1 MANKETNGKLGL
13 GTGPVFL
20 TAIST
25 ILGAVLFLRFGYA
38 VGSVGFLGAIG
49 IILIGHLVRIPTS
62 MAIAEIATNQ
72 KVEGGGEYFIISRSF
87 GLTIGGTIGVALYIS
102 QALSVAFYII
112 AFAEAFSPI
121 LEWLQTAYNLAP
133 IDKRLVSI
141 PTMALFAI
149 LMLTRGAGAG
159 VKLLYVVAAILLITF
174 AMFFLGNTGY
184 VPPSGVNVFSH
195 TVANPDRF
203 FVVFAIIFPAF
214 TGMTAGVGLSGDLKD
229 PGKSIPLGTIG
240 ATLAGMFVY
249 IIVAYYMASS
259 ASPEML
265 VEDQLVMSK
274 IALWAPII
282 PIGLACATISSAL
295 GSVIVAP
302 RTLQALGKDN
312 IIPFGPL
319 NKWLSYGR
327 KDSNE
332 PINAS
337 AVTCVA
343 AFVIIA
349 LGDINFVAQ
358 IISMFF
364 MITYGSLCL
373 ISFLEHFA
381 GNPSYRPTF
390 HSRWYISLLGALMCI
405 FLMFQMNAPYA
416 ILSIVIILILYVAIS
431 RYKEY
436 EGGLANLFSGVI
448 FQLSRS
454 LQIFLQKRE
463 SNIESNQWR
472 PSVVIIND
480 KSFENHD
487 AFNLLCWVS
496 QKYGFGTFIHL
507 IIGYLSTKT
516 AEQSD
521 DAMQRLAK
529 MVQAS
534 NSNVYLDTLVSPSF
548 KTAIAQAIQ
557 LPGISGKANNMVMF
571 SCSREKRENL
581 KDFVETI
588 PLIKCQHFDI
598 GILTTTDRS
607 FGQKNE
613 IHIWMNPKDVHNE
626 NLMILF
632 GFIIKGDPNWR
643 KAQIKI
649 NAIYQEHE
657 IEEKR
662 AELLQRIKS
671 GRIPI
676 SVKNI
681 NIIAQKEGVT
691 SKSIINKHSQSSDL
705 TIIGFSSRAATKD
718 VSLVIDGYT
727 DIGNVLF
734 VNASSPILIK

>member
-1 MANKETNGKLGL
+1 VANSETNGQLGL

-49 IILIGHLVRIPTS
+49 IILIGHLVTIPTS
-62 MAIAEIATNQ
+62 MAIAEISTNQ
-72 KVEGGGEYFIISRSF
+72 KVEGGGEFFIISRSF

-112 AFAEAFSPI
+112 AFAEAFSPL
-121 LEWLQTAYNLAP
+121 LEWLQTAYNLVP

-141 PTMALFAI
+141 PTMALFSI

-174 AMFFLGNTGY
+174 AMFFLGDTGY
-184 VPPSGVNVFSH
+184 VPPTGVNVFSH

-214 TGMTAGVGLSGDLKD
+214 TGMTAGVGLSGDLKN

-249 IIVAYYMASS
+249 IIVAYYMATS

-295 GSVIVAP
+295 GSIIVAP

-337 AVTCVA
+337 AVTCAA

-405 FLMFQMNAPYA
+405 FLMFQMNTPYA
-416 ILSIVIILILYVAIS
+416 LLSIVIILILYVAIS

-454 LQIFLQKRE
+454 LQIFLQKRG
-463 SNIESNQWR
+463 SNIESTQWR

-480 KSFENHD
+480 KTFENHD

-516 AEQSD
+516 AEQSEA
-521 DAMQRLAK
+521 AMQRLAK

-557 LPGISGKANNMVMF
+557 LPGISGKANNMIMF

-581 KDFVETI
+581 KDFIETI
-588 PLIKCQHFDI
+588 PLIKCQNFDI

-607 FGQKNE
+607 FGLKNE

-691 SKSIINKHSQSSDL
+691 SKSIINEHSQSSDL

-718 VSLVIDGYT
+718 ASLVIDGYP